1 MTPMDIAV
9 KLQNASV
16 RRVLQE
22 HGVELK
28 SALEHKARESSWL
41 LNSDEFKLR
50 KEIGNT
56 LKSVVHLADWN
67 GTTVVVKCVK
77 LERDRA

>member
-1 MTPMDIAV
+1 MIYNIRYEM
-9 KLQNASV
+9 LRYN
-16 RRVLQE
+16 RQE
-22 HGVELK
+22 AFGQ
-28 SALEHKARESSWL
+28 ARESSWL
-41 LNSDEFKLR
+41 LNADEFKLR

-77 LERDRA
+77 LERASELRYTIW